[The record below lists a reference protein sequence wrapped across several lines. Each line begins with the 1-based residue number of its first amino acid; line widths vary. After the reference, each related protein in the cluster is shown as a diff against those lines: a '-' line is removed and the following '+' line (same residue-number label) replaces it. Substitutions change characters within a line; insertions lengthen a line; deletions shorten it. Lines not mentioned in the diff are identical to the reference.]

1 MRICIRRGRPL
12 IVGLGPLALL
22 GVAACNQLFGI
33 EDANLV
39 DGGPV
44 VDAALESDA
53 RTDHAPAQSGDA
65 ATPAGANIGLGP
77 FVFAY
82 AGTSVAVAAAT
93 QTSVSIERG
102 VVTGWFDRS
111 AHFTQGS
118 MSARDVEGGDE
129 IIWGRWAGGTTGKPV
144 GISQMVIPVKPN
156 GGIHWVVGV
165 TPFGTFPSAGTV
177 DYPLFGSTSPTRAD
191 GMKMP
196 GTVTGTASVT
206 FTGGMGA
213 TIALSLTITIPGD
226 ATYAVKTPSSAPS
239 PLVVKAPPL
248 VDLPARKD
256 ALTLKPG
263 TGSVCSGLMN
273 CFPDPNVCQPAP
285 PCPVWVTGVFTGA
298 SFQRLALVVQ
308 LSPDENYGSPASIT
322 TVVVFGAP

>member
-1 MRICIRRGRPL
+1 MRIRIRAGRPL
-12 IVGLGPLALL
+12 VVALGPLVLF

-33 EDANLV
+33 EDANAV

-44 VDAALESDA
+44 VDGAFAGDA
-53 RTDHAPAQSGDA
+53 RSDHAPVPVGDA
-65 ATPAGANIGLGP
+65 ASPAGAKLGLGP

-82 AGTSVAVAAAT
+82 AGTSVAVVASP

-102 VVTGWFDRS
+102 VVTGWVDRG

-118 MSARDVEGGDE
+118 LSANDVGGGDE
-129 IIWGRWAGGTTGKPV
+129 LIFGRWAGGSAGTV
-144 GISQMVIPVKPN
+144 MGIKRMDVSVEPN

-177 DYPLFGSTSPTRAD
+177 DYPLVGSTSPTRAD
-191 GMKMP
+191 GTKMP
-196 GTVTGTASVT
+196 GTVAGTASVT
-206 FTGGMGA
+206 FTGGGGA

-226 ATYAVKTPSSAPS
+226 ATYVVKTPSSGPS
-239 PLVVKAPPL
+239 PLVVKTPPL
-248 VDLPARKD
+248 VDLPARD
-256 ALTLKPG
+256 AGLTLKPG

-273 CFPDPNVCQPAP
+273 CFPDPNVCTPAP
-285 PCPVWVTGVFTGA
+285 ACPVWVTGVFTGA

-308 LSPDENYGSPASIT
+308 LSPDENYGSSASIT